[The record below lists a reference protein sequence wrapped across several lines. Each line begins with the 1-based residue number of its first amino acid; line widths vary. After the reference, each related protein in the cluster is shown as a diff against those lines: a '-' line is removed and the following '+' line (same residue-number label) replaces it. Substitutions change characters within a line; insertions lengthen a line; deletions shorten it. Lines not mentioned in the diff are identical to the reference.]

1 MTTIFDYINSF
12 WAHNAQKPCST
23 TEVALYFYLLN
34 EVNHNHWNMPVK
46 CCTEL
51 IRIRLKTTKQNIIKA
66 RNGLKEHGLIKFTKG
81 RGKDDFASYI
91 LVYKLQNSSN
101 SSKNLKQMDTSELT
115 NQLSEAL
122 SDKLSEYNNIKKKD
136 KDNFIRINKKSQEK
150 ILTPNDLEKHLLNDY
165 TWRQNLLKLLAAEGI
180 VLSDVEIK
188 EKLDTFFLM
197 LKTTY
202 PKGKSEP
209 DCRQYAYNWIKNYY
223 KKNQHVKDNE
233 PYRRR
238 AVEVPLAKPEE
249 YTQPFYSPNGRE

>member
-233 PYRRR
+233 PYKRR